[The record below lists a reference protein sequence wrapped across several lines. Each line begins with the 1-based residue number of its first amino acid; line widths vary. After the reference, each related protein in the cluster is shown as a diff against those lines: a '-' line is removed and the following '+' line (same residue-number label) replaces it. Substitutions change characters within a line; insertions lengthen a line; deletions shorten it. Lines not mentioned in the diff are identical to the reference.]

1 MGNDALDGDIFWERN
16 GPAEYKIFLAS
27 TRTGDHLPITDADE
41 LTVPPG
47 HCYVLGDNR
56 NQSKD
61 SRDLGS
67 IPMID
72 VVGRVDYRYF
82 PRIARLR

>member
-1 MGNDALDGDIFWERN
+1 MLDGDLFLERN
-16 GPAEYKIFLAS
+16 GAKEYRVFLA
-27 TRTGDHLPITDADE
+27 TRRTGHQMPMTDSDE

-56 NQSKD
+56 NRSKD
-61 SRDLGS
+61 SRYVGP
-67 IPMID
+67 IPMVD

-82 PRIARLR
+82 PGIARLR